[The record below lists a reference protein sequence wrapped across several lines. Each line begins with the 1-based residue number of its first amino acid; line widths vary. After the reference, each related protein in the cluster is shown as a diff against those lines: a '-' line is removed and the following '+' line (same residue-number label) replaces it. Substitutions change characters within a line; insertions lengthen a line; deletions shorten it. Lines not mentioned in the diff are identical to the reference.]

1 MYWNTESQYQRGLGG
16 FKALLKFKTLLV
28 LEVKEVLNPP
38 LIPPLAF
45 INRFSWQHLSQK
57 GTRFEQPLC
66 FSSGIRPPL
75 IPPLENKNHF
85 SWQNFIQRG
94 TRSEQPL
101 CFSSGLRPP
110 LIAMHVLGYRIP
122 ISKGV
127 RGIESTLKI

>member
-1 MYWNTESQYQRGLGG
+1 MYWKTESQYQRGLGG

-75 IPPLENKNHF
+75 IAIYVLEF
-85 SWQNFIQRG
+85 IAYIQRG
-94 TRSEQPL
+94 L
-101 CFSSGLRPP
+101 GGLKA
-110 LIAMHVLGYRIP
+110 L
-122 ISKGV
+122 
-127 RGIESTLKI
+127 